1 MHFRILSLGILLIAF
16 SSLSG
21 QSTEQTAIEDIFL
34 KQFHAHW
41 QTADA
46 EKLATLWHP
55 EGDWMSLPGSRRIF
69 SGREKVA
76 QVWQVG
82 LQGRD
87 TAEKKQLVIDIDNV
101 QMLGE
106 ALAQVDMVMTFGHE
120 TTGVL
125 KEAMTV
131 IVKKSE
137 ADWQILSCR
146 VARISFTP
154 AKNE

>member
-1 MHFRILSLGILLIAF
+1 MHFRAFSLSILLIAF
-16 SSLSG
+16 SSFFG
-21 QSTEQTAIEDIFL
+21 QSTEQSAIEDLFL

-41 QTADA
+41 QAGDA
-46 EKLATLWHP
+46 EKLAALWHP

-69 SGREKVA
+69 NGREKIA

-87 TAEKKQLVIDIDNV
+87 TAEKKKLAIEIDNV
-101 QMLGE
+101 RMLGGT
-106 ALAQVDMVMTFGHE
+106 LAQVDMVMTFGHE

-125 KEAMTV
+125 KEAMTA

-154 AKNE
+154 GKSE